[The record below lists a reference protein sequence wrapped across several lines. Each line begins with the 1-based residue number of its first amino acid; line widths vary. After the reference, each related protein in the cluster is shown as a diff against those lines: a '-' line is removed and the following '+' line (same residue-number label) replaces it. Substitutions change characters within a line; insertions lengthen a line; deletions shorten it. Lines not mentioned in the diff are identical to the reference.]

1 MNNLIIDKLRT
12 ANDESYKI
20 FSLKGIITY
29 AKILSNYDGDT
40 AECILLYNDNI
51 MRFKVRFF
59 GYDSPEMK
67 PSLNIKDRD
76 DIKKKAIESKKKLW
90 KLCTKLDDFNIKYHE
105 NLIKIV
111 CDDFDKYGRLLITAY
126 NFDDNNLEFE
136 NSINNRMINEGFG
149 YSYYGGKKNS

>member
-90 KLCTKLDDFNIKYHE
+90 KLL
-105 NLIKIV
+105 LKI
-111 CDDFDKYGRLLITAY
+111 
-126 NFDDNNLEFE
+126 
-136 NSINNRMINEGFG
+136 
-149 YSYYGGKKNS
+149 

>member
-90 KLCTKLDDFNIKYHE
+90 KLCTGLDDFNIKYHE

-136 NSINNRMINEGFG
+136 YSINNQMINEGFG